1 MNRMIVTKD
10 LTKIYLMG
18 KVKVMA
24 LDGINVSIDQG
35 EFVAIMGPSGSGKST
50 FLNMV
55 GLLDTH
61 TSGEIWI
68 NGTNTTE
75 LKDDKKIKFRL
86 DNYGFVFQFFSL
98 FNQLNALENV
108 IFPMMLAGQS
118 KPSGRANE
126 LLEVVGL
133 SRFIRHKPFELS
145 GGQQQR
151 VAIARALANN
161 PKILLADEPTGH
173 LDRKSSYEI
182 MQLFKQ
188 LNIEHEVTIIIVT
201 HDNEIGGMVDR
212 IIKFRDGKID
222 YS

>member
-1 MNRMIVTKD
+1 MIMTKD
-10 LTKIYLMG
+10 LAKIYLMG
-18 KVKVMA
+18 KVRVMA
-24 LDGINVSIDQG
+24 LDGINISIDQG

-61 TSGEIWI
+61 TSGEILI
-68 NGTNTTE
+68 NGTNVTE
-75 LKDDKKIKFRL
+75 LNDDKKIKFRL
-86 DNYGFVFQFFSL
+86 DNFGFVFQFFSL

-108 IFPMMLAGQS
+108 IFPMMLAAQPN
-118 KPSGRANE
+118 PSRRANE

-133 SRFIRHKPFELS
+133 GSFIRHKPYELS

-188 LNIEHEVTIIIVT
+188 LNIEHGVTIIIVT
-201 HDNEIGGMVDR
+201 HDHEIGGKVDR

>member
-1 MNRMIVTKD
+1 MIVTKD

>member
-1 MNRMIVTKD
+1 MIVTKD

-18 KVKVMA
+18 KVKVNA
-24 LDGINVSIDQG
+24 LDGINISIDQG

>member
-1 MNRMIVTKD
+1 MIVTKD

-24 LDGINVSIDQG
+24 LDGINISIDQG

>member
-1 MNRMIVTKD
+1 MIVTKD
-10 LTKIYLMG
+10 LAKIYLMG
-18 KVKVMA
+18 KVKVKA
-24 LDGINVSIDQG
+24 LDGINISIDQG

-55 GLLDTH
+55 GLLDTP

-68 NGTNTTE
+68 NNTNVTE
-75 LKDDKKIKFRL
+75 LKNNKKIKFRL
-86 DNYGFVFQFFSL
+86 DNFGFVFQFFSL

-108 IFPMMLAGQS
+108 IFPMMLSSQPNPP
-118 KPSGRANE
+118 KKANE

-133 SRFIRHKPFELS
+133 SQFISHKPFELS

-182 MQLFKQ
+182 IQLFKQ
-188 LNIEHEVTIIIVT
+188 LNTEHEVTIIIVT
-201 HDNEIGGMVDR
+201 HDYEIGGSVDR

-222 YS
+222 HS

>member
-1 MNRMIVTKD
+1 MTKD
-10 LTKIYLMG
+10 LAKIYLMG
-18 KVKVMA
+18 KVRVMA
-24 LDGINVSIDQG
+24 LDGINISIDQG

-61 TSGEIWI
+61 TSGEILV
-68 NGTNTTE
+68 NGTNVTE
-75 LKDDKKIKFRL
+75 LNDDKKIKFRL
-86 DNYGFVFQFFSL
+86 DNFGFVFQFFSL

-108 IFPMMLAGQS
+108 IFPMMLAAQPN
-118 KPSGRANE
+118 PSRRANK
-126 LLEVVGL
+126 LLEDVGL
-133 SRFIRHKPFELS
+133 GNFIRHKPYELS

-182 MQLFKQ
+182 MALFKQ
-188 LNIEHEVTIIIVT
+188 LNIEHGVTIIIVT
-201 HDNEIGGMVDR
+201 HDHEIGEKVDR

>member
-1 MNRMIVTKD
+1 MIMTKD
-10 LTKIYLMG
+10 LAKIYLMG
-18 KVKVMA
+18 KVRVMA
-24 LDGINVSIDQG
+24 LDGINISIDQG

-61 TSGEIWI
+61 TSGEILV
-68 NGTNTTE
+68 NGTNVTE
-75 LKDDKKIKFRL
+75 LNDDKKIKFRL
-86 DNYGFVFQFFSL
+86 DNFGFVFQFFSL

-108 IFPMMLAGQS
+108 IFPMMLAAQPN
-118 KPSGRANE
+118 PSRRANK
-126 LLEVVGL
+126 LLEDVGL
-133 SRFIRHKPFELS
+133 GNFIRHKPYELS

-182 MQLFKQ
+182 MALFKQ
-188 LNIEHEVTIIIVT
+188 LNIEHGVTIIIVT
-201 HDNEIGGMVDR
+201 HDHEIGEKVDR